1 MKTKYV
7 VYIIGL
13 KSMFVEKGYSDK
25 SALFIIEKKAQV
37 QELELIATGGSSDV
51 FSALTTH

>member
-25 SALFIIEKKAQV
+25 SVLFIIEKKAQV